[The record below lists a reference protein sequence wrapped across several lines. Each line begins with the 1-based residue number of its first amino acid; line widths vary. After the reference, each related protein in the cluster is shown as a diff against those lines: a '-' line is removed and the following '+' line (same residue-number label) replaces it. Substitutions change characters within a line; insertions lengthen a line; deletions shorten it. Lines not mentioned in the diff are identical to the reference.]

1 MARRR
6 GIFGENKVHFQSVG
20 GDIVGNQFAVVLLGD
35 VFGNRQAQTGTV
47 LSVAAV
53 GAVKRGEDVRQLLGF
68 DARPV
73 VDNHD
78 VDVAAVFVQDNAD
91 GAALRA
97 VFHGVANHVIQRA
110 IQIAFVGF

>member
-1 MARRR
+1 MCLVIASPKPVP
-6 GIFGENKVHFQSVG
+6 E
-20 GDIVGNQFAVVLLGD
+20 
-35 VFGNRQAQTGTV
+35 
-47 LSVAAV
+47 
-53 GAVKRGEDVRQLLGF
+53 VRQLLGF

-78 VDVAAVFVQDNAD
+78 VDVAAVFVQDNAN

-97 VFHGVANHVIQRA
+97 VFHGVANHVIKRA